1 MMDGVSFDEEV
12 ESLARS
18 VKRVALRTTRLGIG
32 YDRREVDAFL
42 AAVIDKVRCG
52 ECPSP
57 PRFSETR
64 MRLGYVMSDVDS
76 LIAEVFRLGPPPV
89 SQQVAP
95 PVPQQATPSA

>member
-1 MMDGVSFDEEV
+1 MMYGVNFDDEV

-57 PRFSETR
+57 PHFSETR
-64 MRLGYVMSDVDS
+64 PGYVMSDVDS
-76 LIAEVFRLGPPPV
+76 LIAEVFRLGPLPIPR
-89 SQQVAP
+89 
-95 PVPQQATPSA
+95 QATPLPRQATPPA

>member
-1 MMDGVSFDEEV
+1 MYGVTFDEEV

-18 VKRVALRTTRLGIG
+18 VKRVPLRTTRLGIG
-32 YDRREVDAFL
+32 YDRSEVDAFL

-52 ECPSP
+52 ECVSP

-64 MRLGYVMSDVDS
+64 MRPGYVMSDVDS

-89 SQQVAP
+89 PRQAP
-95 PVPQQATPSA
+95 PLA